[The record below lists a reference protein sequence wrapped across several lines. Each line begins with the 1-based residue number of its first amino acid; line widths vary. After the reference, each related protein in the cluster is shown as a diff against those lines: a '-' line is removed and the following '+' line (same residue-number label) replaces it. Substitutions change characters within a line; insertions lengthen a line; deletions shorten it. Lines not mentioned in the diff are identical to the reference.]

1 MTRKVALITG
11 AARRI
16 GAAIAKKLHAE
27 GANVV
32 IHYRHSAQE
41 ALQLCEALN
50 VQRQNSAT
58 AMVADLGNV
67 DAVTALAKKSVEA
80 WGRLD
85 ILINNAS
92 SFYPTSIGQSSPEQW
107 QDLFDSNLKA
117 PFFLAQALASELKKH
132 QGCIINMA
140 DIHADR
146 PLKEHTIYCCAKA
159 GNTMLTKSLA
169 RELAPEVRVNGIAP
183 GAIMWPEENLS
194 SSAKNEIVE
203 RTALKRAGCESDIAD
218 TVNFLVNHAPY
229 ITGQIL
235 PVDGGRTLSN

>member
-1 MTRKVALITG
+1 MTRKVVLITG

-27 GANVV
+27 GSNVV
-32 IHYRHSAQE
+32 IHYRHSAQD
-41 ALQLCEALN
+41 ALQLCETLN
-50 VQRQNSAT
+50 AQRNSSA
-58 AMVADLGNV
+58 AAIAADLSDI
-67 DAVTALAKKSVEA
+67 DAVTALAQKSVDV

-85 ILINNAS
+85 TLINNAS
-92 SFYPTSIGQSSPEQW
+92 SFYPTSIGQSNPEQW

-117 PFFLAQALASELKKH
+117 PFFLAQALAAELKKN

-194 SSAKNEIVE
+194 SSAKNEILE
-203 RTALKRAGCESDIAD
+203 RTALKRSGCESDIAG

-229 ITGQIL
+229 ITGQII

>member
-16 GAAIAKKLHAE
+16 GAAIAKKLHAQ
-27 GANVV
+27 GADVV
-32 IHYRHSAQE
+32 IHYRQSAQD
-41 ALQLCEALN
+41 ALQLCKALN
-50 VQRQNSAT
+50 AMRPNSAV
-58 AMVADLGNV
+58 ALAADLSDIG
-67 DAVTALAKKSVEA
+67 AVTALAKESVEA

-92 SFYPTSIGQSSPEQW
+92 SFYPTTIGQSSPEQW

-117 PFFLAQALASELKKH
+117 PFFLAQALADELKKNH
-132 QGCIINMA
+132 GCIINMA

-183 GAIMWPEENLS
+183 GAIMWPEESLS

-203 RTALKRAGCESDIAD
+203 RTALKRAGNEIDIAD

-229 ITGQIL
+229 ITGQII

>member
-11 AARRI
+11 AARRL
-16 GAAIAKKLHAE
+16 GAAIAKKLHAQ

-32 IHYRHSAQE
+32 IHYRQSAE
-41 ALQLCEALN
+41 DALQLCKALN
-50 VQRQNSAT
+50 AVRPNSA
-58 AMVADLGNV
+58 AALAADLS
-67 DAVTALAKKSVEA
+67 DIAAVTALAKESVDA

-92 SFYPTSIGQSSPEQW
+92 SFYPTTIGQSSPEQW

-117 PFFLAQALASELKKH
+117 PFFLAQALADELKKNH
-132 QGCIINMA
+132 GCIINMA

-169 RELAPEVRVNGIAP
+169 RELAPEVRVNSIAP
-183 GAIMWPEENLS
+183 GAIMWPEEGLS

-203 RTALKRAGCESDIAD
+203 RTALKRAGCENDIAD

-229 ITGQIL
+229 ITGQVI